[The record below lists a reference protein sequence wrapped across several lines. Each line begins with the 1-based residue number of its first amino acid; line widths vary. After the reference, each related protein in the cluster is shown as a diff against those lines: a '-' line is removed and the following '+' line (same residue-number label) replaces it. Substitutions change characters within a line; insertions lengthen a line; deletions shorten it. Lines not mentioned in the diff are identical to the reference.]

1 MSRKDEQGIIIMKM
15 KLLFVF
21 GTRPEAIKIAPII
34 KMLENDKGFIST
46 VCVTAQHREML
57 DQVLNL
63 FEIEPDYD
71 LNIMR
76 ANQNLYDITSCVLLG
91 MRNVFHKGRPEVVLV
106 QGDTTT
112 AFATALAAFYSDI
125 PVGHIEA
132 GLRTGDLRA
141 PFPEEANRA
150 LIGRLATYHFAP
162 TEESKKNLLRENVP
176 QDRIFVTGNTIVD
189 ALLMIRDRVLKKDPQ
204 IWAKQFGSVLSVI
217 KDPSRRLILV
227 TGHRRE
233 NFGQGFLNI
242 GKALASIAEKFT
254 ETEIV
259 YPVHLNPNVRKPVMK
274 LLGKYKNINL
284 IDPIDYAPFI
294 YLMNRSDIIITDSGG
309 VQEEAPVLGKPVLVM
324 RELTERPEGIEA
336 GTAIL
341 VGTDPTKILSEAT
354 KLLTDDKA
362 YKKMRQVHSPYGDG
376 KASQRIIE
384 ILRNYSGTKG
394 KNY

>member
-1 MSRKDEQGIIIMKM
+1 MR
-15 KLLFVF
+15 LLFVF
-21 GTRPEAIKIAPII
+21 GTRPEAIKVAPVI
-34 KMLENDKGFIST
+34 KILENDKEFISILG
-46 VCVTAQHREML
+46 VTAQHREML

-63 FEIEPDYD
+63 FEIKPDYD
-71 LNIMR
+71 LDIMTD
-76 ANQNLYDITSCVLLG
+76 NQDLYDITSHTLSGIRDIL
-91 MRNVFHKGRPEVVLV
+91 HKERPDVVLV

-112 AFATALAAFYSDI
+112 AFVAALAAFYAGI

-150 LIGRLATYHFAP
+150 LIGRLAAYHFPP

-176 QDRIFVTGNTIVD
+176 QDKIFVTGNTIVD
-189 ALLMIRDRVLKKDPQ
+189 ALLMIRDRVIKKDPQ
-204 IWAKQFGSVLSVI
+204 IWAKQLGSTLPVI

-233 NFGQGFLNI
+233 NFGQGFLSI
-242 GKALASIAEKFT
+242 CKALASIARKFR
-254 ETEIV
+254 EIEII
-259 YPVHLNPNVRKPVMK
+259 YPVHLNPNVRKPVMN
-274 LLGKYKNINL
+274 LLGKYENIHL

-294 YLMNRSDIIITDSGG
+294 YLMNRSHIIITDSGG

-324 RELTERPEGIEA
+324 REVTERPEGIAA

-341 VGTDPTKILSEAT
+341 VGTDPDRIFNEAT
-354 KLLTDDKA
+354 KLLMDDKA
-362 YKKMRQVHSPYGDG
+362 YKKMSRAHSPYGDG

-384 ILRNYSGTKG
+384 ILRHYCRSAKVPGRFQPG
-394 KNY
+394 SRI